1 MAETPFSP
9 ESSPEGNP
17 AGDYAENVGVEEAGS
32 PFPPTLEVVVE
43 ASAGEAAFQGGDSPA
58 AGPDVTGEHGGL
70 QDAEADSGAAAA
82 STDRAD
88 ALTEVGGAP
97 WGTRVPPVEDPALEV
112 TSAPVWDQAAAAEAP
127 APSSPEAAA
136 PAEAGEAESLNAPAA
151 LAQEVP
157 GTAAAPS
164 PVVAAEPASPE
175 PAPAVPEAP
184 AVSPPAAVLE
194 GVATTIVVPPL
205 ETAGGGTVEGGEW
218 ELLVGKVN
226 AWFGSGELERHW
238 QKLRGPLQGV
248 AILVGV
254 ILALRLYATAVGTI
268 DRIPLVSGLLELTG
282 LIALGHFGLTKM
294 VKTSER
300 EQVLARWK
308 QRWQRFRG

>member
-17 AGDYAENVGVEEAGS
+17 AGDFAENVGVEEAGS

-43 ASAGEAAFQGGDSPA
+43 VSAGEAVSHGGDSPA
-58 AGPDVTGEHGGL
+58 AAVT
-70 QDAEADSGAAAA
+70 EASGAM
-82 STDRAD
+82 AD
-88 ALTEVGGAP
+88 GP
-97 WGTRVPPVEDPALEV
+97 SSPALS
-112 TSAPVWDQAAAAEAP
+112 T
-127 APSSPEAAA
+127 PEAAA

-151 LAQEVP
+151 LAPEAP
-157 GTAAAPS
+157 SPAAAPS

-175 PAPAVPEAP
+175 PVPAAPEAP
-184 AVSPPAAVLE
+184 AMSQPAAVLE

-205 ETAGGGTVEGGEW
+205 AKAGDGTAEGGEW